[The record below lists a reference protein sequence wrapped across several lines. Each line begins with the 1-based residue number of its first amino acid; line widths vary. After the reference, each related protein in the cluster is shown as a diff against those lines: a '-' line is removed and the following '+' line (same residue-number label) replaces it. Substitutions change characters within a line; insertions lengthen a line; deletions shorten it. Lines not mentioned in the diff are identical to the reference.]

1 MKDRDESNKKFSA
14 LLSSLS
20 LQDNVGKHTKK
31 EPIEVE
37 FIYRE
42 HIEEEW
48 GVADS
53 EHFTLMPKIDPLG
66 NMTPSISQKT
76 FPPMVVHG
84 MCDDL

>member
-1 MKDRDESNKKFSA
+1 MSLLDTFNKIVKEMKDSDGSNKKFSA

-42 HIEEEW
+42 HIEEE
-48 GVADS
+48 
-53 EHFTLMPKIDPLG
+53 
-66 NMTPSISQKT
+66 
-76 FPPMVVHG
+76 
-84 MCDDL
+84 

>member
-1 MKDRDESNKKFSA
+1 MSLLDTFNKIVNEMKDSDESNKKFSA

-42 HIEEEW
+42 HIEEE
-48 GVADS
+48 
-53 EHFTLMPKIDPLG
+53 
-66 NMTPSISQKT
+66 
-76 FPPMVVHG
+76 
-84 MCDDL
+84 

>member
-1 MKDRDESNKKFSA
+1 MSLLDTFNKIVKEMKDSDESNKKFSA

-42 HIEEEW
+42 HIEEE
-48 GVADS
+48 
-53 EHFTLMPKIDPLG
+53 
-66 NMTPSISQKT
+66 
-76 FPPMVVHG
+76 
-84 MCDDL
+84 

>member
-1 MKDRDESNKKFSA
+1 MIKISTNYLDYMSLLDTFNKIVKEMKDSDESNKKFSA

-42 HIEEEW
+42 CVRGE
-48 GVADS
+48 
-53 EHFTLMPKIDPLG
+53 
-66 NMTPSISQKT
+66 
-76 FPPMVVHG
+76 
-84 MCDDL
+84 

>member
-1 MKDRDESNKKFSA
+1 MMRAIRSSVL

-42 HIEEEW
+42 HIEEE
-48 GVADS
+48 
-53 EHFTLMPKIDPLG
+53 
-66 NMTPSISQKT
+66 
-76 FPPMVVHG
+76 
-84 MCDDL
+84 